1 VRRLAILLIVAAS
14 CGCTTV
20 GPDYQRPE
28 NAVIAAKTATGPF
41 VGADN
46 ESFAT
51 EPPPGAW
58 WQLYRDPT
66 LDGLIQQ
73 ALAANTDLRVASA
86 TIARAEASLDLAKD
100 KRLPS
105 TSLGA
110 APSYTRLSPQ
120 EQLLPQ
126 VNIPPEYLYSLGASL
141 SYQVDLFGQIRRAI
155 EAAQA
160 DVAATRAAYDT
171 VRITVVAE
179 TTRAYADACSA
190 GREIGVAEQSVALQA
205 RSTELTERR
214 FHQGRGISLD
224 VTRAAAL
231 EDRVRASIPPLQAAR
246 RIALYR
252 LAVLT
257 GRPPAEFSAAVAQCA
272 QEPLLNKPIPI
283 GDGSALLARRPDV
296 RRAEYT
302 LHAATAQVGVV
313 TADLYPKIS
322 LGIGAE
328 SIGPTSAFLD
338 YSSLKYSIGS
348 LITWEFPNRRVA
360 QARVRGAQ
368 ATVDAAFAQF
378 DGTVL
383 AALRETESALVIYAR
398 DLDQRTLLE
407 ASRREAATAAG
418 NAETLFRLGGQDYL
432 TVLDANIAL
441 IAVDQ
446 SLAALSSKIADD
458 QVNLFLA
465 LGGGWGAANSDLAH

>member
-1 VRRLAILLIVAAS
+1 MSRFAVLFIVTVA
-14 CGCTTV
+14 CGCTTL

-28 NAVIAAKTATGPF
+28 NSVIKAKAAAGPFIGADHESFIAA
-41 VGADN
+41 
-46 ESFAT
+46 
-51 EPPPGAW
+51 PPPGAW
-58 WQLYRDPT
+58 WRLYRDPT

-73 ALAANTDLRVASA
+73 SLAANTDLRVASA
-86 TIARAEASLDLAKD
+86 TIARAEAGLDLAKD
-100 KRLPS
+100 KQLPS
-105 TSLGA
+105 TSLA
-110 APSYTRLSPQ
+110 ASASRTRLSPQ
-120 EQLLPQ
+120 EQLLPEA
-126 VNIPPEYLYSLGASL
+126 NIPPLNLYSLGGGL
-141 SYQVDLFGQIRRAI
+141 SYQVDLFGQIRRAV
-155 EAAQA
+155 EAANA
-160 DVAATRAAYDT
+160 DVASTRAAYDS

-179 TTRAYADACSA
+179 TTRAYVAACSA
-190 GREIGVAEQSVALQA
+190 GREIGVAEQLVALQV
-205 RSTELTERR
+205 RSTALTERR
-214 FHQGRGISLD
+214 FRSGRGISLD

-257 GRPPAEFSAAVAQCA
+257 GRPPAEFSAVAAQCA
-272 QEPLLNKPIPI
+272 REPMLSNPIPI
-283 GDGSALLARRPDV
+283 GDGSALLMRRPDV
-296 RRAEYT
+296 RRAEYA

-322 LGIGAE
+322 LGIGTE
-328 SIGPTSAFLD
+328 SVGPTSAFLD

-360 QARVRGAQ
+360 QARIRGAQ

-383 AALRETESALVIYAR
+383 AALRETESTLVTCAR

-418 NAETLFRLGGQDYL
+418 DAETLFRLGGRDYL
-432 TVLDANIAL
+432 TVLDANISL

-446 SLAALSSKIADD
+446 SLAALNSKIADD

-465 LGGGWGAANSDLAH
+465 LGGGWETDDSDSAH